1 MTFNSAEFLFFF
13 PLVFFAYAMTFHRE
27 RWREAVLLLASYL
40 FYMSWNWRYA
50 GLLALS
56 TVVDYSVGRLM
67 IDRKSVV

>member
-13 PLVFFAYAMTFHRE
+13 PLVFFVYALTFHRE

-50 GLLALS
+50 GYDQPAHAPPLAQ
-56 TVVDYSVGRLM
+56 RLRHRLA
-67 IDRKSVV
+67 D